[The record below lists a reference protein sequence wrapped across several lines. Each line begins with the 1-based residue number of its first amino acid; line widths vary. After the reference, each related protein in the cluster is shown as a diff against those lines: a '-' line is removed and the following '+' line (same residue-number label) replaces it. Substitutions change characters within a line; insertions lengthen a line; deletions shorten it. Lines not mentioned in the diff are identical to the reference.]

1 MILKSL
7 EMQGFKSFPD
17 KTVLEFGKGITAVVG
32 PNGSGKSNI
41 SDAVR
46 WVLGEQSTKTLRG
59 AKMEDVIF
67 GGTSQ
72 RKALGYAEVTLRL
85 DNSDRSLNNYEKDD
99 VAVTRR
105 YYRSGESEYKINGE
119 VCRLRDI
126 HELFMDTGLGRDGY
140 SMVGQGRIADLV
152 SARSTQRRDML
163 EEASGISAFRYRRAD
178 ANRRLDQAEENLVRL
193 RDILAELESR
203 IGPLKTQSEK
213 ALKFLAL
220 ADEKKTLEIGLWLH
234 TIEKSKNGL
243 REQEHKLSLASSQYE
258 QTENELVELI
268 EQIEQAIREGQELT
282 LEIERLRQSIADGE
296 EAAAVIGGE
305 IAVKKNTI
313 EHNNQTI
320 ERIMNDMG
328 DSESSKAEIDAQ
340 IEQAKADISEKEKA
354 VEGKKNELAEE
365 IGRLNNLLGQNS
377 ENSEKAREIG
387 EKITAAALKLADL
400 RVEKS
405 TAQSTR
411 RELAARIDNINEVI
425 ETRGGVIVTLE
436 NEKAA
441 AQKELDR
448 LNSEAAEHEN
458 SLEGYRMIIGTR
470 ADKVERFRKEIDE
483 INLDIYQK
491 NARIKMLDD
500 LEKNLD
506 GYAGSV
512 QKVIKEA
519 KRGAMKGIHG
529 TLSQLISTP
538 AEYAVAIETA
548 LGAAIQ
554 NIVTDNENT
563 AKRAINFLKDNR
575 AGRATFLPLTSV
587 QSRPFTEKGLENCE
601 GFVDMADKLLE
612 FDSKYSGIIGSL
624 LGRTAVVDNIDNG
637 IDMAKKYSYRF
648 KIVTLDGQVLNA
660 GGSMTG
666 GSRGSGAGFLSRATE
681 IESLKEKVAVL
692 EKKLDEKQE
701 SFKTLSEELALV
713 QAELDASEAELIKT
727 QEDIIRAESALNLI
741 KDRYS
746 AAKGHIDELEA
757 EKVRAS
763 ARIEE
768 SDISEK
774 KADGEIEVVAAE
786 SEKLNAELEKLNE
799 QRESLDK
806 LREESAEIQ
815 NSLNL
820 EIVALS
826 KDIEADNEIIAGC
839 LERKQAF
846 EMRADKLGE
855 EIDFIK
861 KENEET
867 EALIAELEEKIAS
880 AKENSVRTREKIEQL
895 IEKRTQGEAKSTE
908 LRSKEREKTSE
919 REKLT
924 AELARL
930 EERRD
935 SMQRELET
943 AQNKLYDEYQLTLRE
958 AAEMDIVLEDI
969 PKAQRT
975 LQEIKNKIRALGSVN
990 VGAVE
995 EYKEVSERY
1004 EYMSVQIG
1012 DIEKSK
1018 EELTKLIE
1026 ELTGKMAERFRE
1038 QFRRINN
1045 NFTETFK
1052 DLFDGGR
1059 AELVLDDPQDVLECN
1074 INIRV
1079 QPPGKN
1085 VQNIDLLSGG
1095 EKGLAAIALLFAI
1108 LKVTPAPF
1116 CIFDEVEAALDDIN
1130 VSRYA
1135 QYVRG
1140 MTDRTQFILIT
1151 HRRGTMDEADML
1163 YGVTMQEKGVSKLLE
1178 LKTAEMAKKLGLE
1191 Q

>member
-1 MILKSL
+1 MILKTL

-17 KTVLEFGKGITAVVG
+17 KTVLDFGRGITAVVG

-59 AKMEDVIF
+59 SRMEDVIF

-85 DNSDRSLNNYEKDD
+85 DNSDKGLNNDSDE

-152 SARSTQRRDML
+152 SARSSQRRDML
-163 EEASGISAFRYRRAD
+163 EEAAGISHFRYRRAD

-193 RDILAELESR
+193 RDILSELESR

-234 TIEKSKNGL
+234 TIEKSRNGL
-243 REQEHKLSLASSQYE
+243 KEQEHKLSIAVSQYDRAE
-258 QTENELVELI
+258 SELVELI
-268 EQIEQAIREGQELT
+268 EKIEAAIKEGQDIT
-282 LEIERLRQSIADGE
+282 LEIENLRQSISESEE
-296 EAAAVIGGE
+296 EAAVIDGK
-305 IAVKKNTI
+305 IAVEKNTI

-320 ERIMNDMG
+320 ERISSDMG
-328 DSESSKAEIDAQ
+328 DSEQSTAEIDAQ
-340 IEQAKADISEKEKA
+340 IENANKNIAENEEKIKAKKE
-354 VEGKKNELAEE
+354 ELSAEIE
-365 IGRLNNLLGQNS
+365 RLNSLLGKNA
-377 ENSEKAREIG
+377 ENSEKAREIN
-387 EKITAAALKLADL
+387 EKLTATALKAADI

-405 TAQSTR
+405 TAASTAA
-411 RELAARIDNINEVI
+411 ELKARIESIDAVI
-425 ETRGGVIVTLE
+425 ESRGGVLETL
-436 NEKAA
+436 KAEETMA
-441 AQKELDR
+441 ALELDKVKAQA
-448 LNSEAAEHEN
+448 SEHEN
-458 SLEGYRMIIGTR
+458 ALDGYRLILGTR
-470 ADKVERFRKEIDE
+470 GEKVEKLRKDIDS

-512 QKVIKEA
+512 QKVIRES
-519 KRGAMKGIHG
+519 KRGFLKGIHG
-529 TLSQLISTP
+529 TLSQLISAP
-538 AEYAVAIETA
+538 PEYAVAIETA

-554 NIVTDNENT
+554 NIVTDDENT
-563 AKRAINFLKDNR
+563 AKRAINYLKDNR

-587 QSRPFTEKGLENCE
+587 KSKPFTEKGLENCE

-612 FDSKYSGIIGSL
+612 FDGRYSGIIGSL

-637 IDMAKKYSYRF
+637 IDMAKKFSYRF

-666 GSRGSGAGFLSRATE
+666 GSRGSGTGFLSRANE
-681 IESLKEKVAVL
+681 IEGLKEKIAVL
-692 EKKLDEKQE
+692 EKQLDDKQG

-713 QAELDASEAELIKT
+713 QAELDASEAELIKA
-727 QEDIIRAESALNLI
+727 QENIIRAEGELTLI
-741 KDRYS
+741 SDRYA
-746 AAKGHIDELEA
+746 AAKGHIDELNA
-757 EKVRAS
+757 EKTRAQERIAQSLETEKRADARLAEIS
-763 ARIEE
+763 AENDALAASLTEINEE
-768 SDISEK
+768 KE
-774 KADGEIEVVAAE
+774 EIE
-786 SEKLNAELEKLNE
+786 
-799 QRESLDK
+799 K
-806 LREESAEIQ
+806 LREQSAQVQ
-815 NSLNL
+815 NALNL
-820 EIVALS
+820 EIVAMH
-826 KDIEADNEIIAGC
+826 KEIEASSETVEDC
-839 LERKQAF
+839 LRRKEAF
-846 EMRADKLGE
+846 SLRADRLLAEIE
-855 EIDFIK
+855 EIK
-861 KENEET
+861 KTNSET
-867 EALIAELEEKIAS
+867 EERIAQLEEKAKSLRDGAESTKAKIAS
-880 AKENSVRTREKIEQL
+880 L
-895 IEKRTQGEAKSTE
+895 IENRTQAEAASTS
-908 LRSKEREKTSE
+908 LRAKEREVNNE
-919 REKLT
+919 REKLGS
-924 AELARL
+924 ELARL
-930 EERRD
+930 EERKE

-958 AAEMDIVLEDI
+958 ATEMEIVLDDI

-1018 EELTKLIE
+1018 EELVKLIE

-1045 NFTETFK
+1045 NFGETFK
-1052 DLFDGGR
+1052 DLFDGGK

-1116 CIFDEVEAALDDIN
+1116 CIFDEVEAALDDVN

-1135 QYVRG
+1135 SYVRN
-1140 MTDRTQFILIT
+1140 MTGSTQFILIT

-1163 YGVTMQEKGVSKLLE
+1163 YGVTMQEEGVSKLLE

-1191 Q
+1191 

>member
-1 MILKSL
+1 MRLKAL

-59 AKMEDVIF
+59 SRMEDVIF

-85 DNSDRSLNNYEKDD
+85 DNADRGIHSDKDE
-99 VAVTRR
+99 VSVTRR

-152 SARSTQRRDML
+152 SARSSQRRDML
-163 EEASGISAFRYRRAD
+163 EEAAGISHFRYRRAD
-178 ANRRLDQAEENLVRL
+178 ANRKLEQAEENLIRL
-193 RDILAELESR
+193 RDILSELESR

-213 ALKFLAL
+213 AMKFLAL
-220 ADEKKTLEIGLWLH
+220 AEEKKTLEIGLWLH
-234 TIEKSKNGL
+234 TIEKSRNGL
-243 REQEHKLSLASSQYE
+243 KEQEHKLSIATSQYE
-258 QTENELVELI
+258 MTENELVELI
-268 EQIEQAIREGQELT
+268 EKIEAAIKEGQDIT
-282 LEIERLRQSIADGE
+282 LEIERLRQTISESEE
-296 EAAAVIGGE
+296 EAAVIDGK
-305 IAVKKNTI
+305 IAVERNTI
-313 EHNNQTI
+313 EHNLLTI
-320 ERIMNDMG
+320 ERISGDMG
-328 DSESSKAEIDAQ
+328 DSEQSLAETDAQ
-340 IEQAKADISEKEKA
+340 IEQAQNNIAANEAKIAEKRE
-354 VEGKKNELAEE
+354 ELSAEIE
-365 IGRLNNLLGQNS
+365 RLNSLLGKNS
-377 ENSEKAREIG
+377 ENSEKAREIN
-387 EKITAAALKLADL
+387 EKLTAAAMNAADV

-411 RELAARIDNINEVI
+411 AELDTRIAAIDEVI
-425 ETRGGVIVTLE
+425 TARGGVLETL
-436 NEKAA
+436 KAEETA
-441 AQKELDR
+441 AKAVLDR
-448 LNSEAAEHEN
+448 LNGEADEHN
-458 SLEGYRMIIGTR
+458 NALDGYRMILDTR
-470 ADKVERFRKEIDE
+470 SEKVERLRKDIDSL
-483 INLDIYQK
+483 NLDIYQK
-491 NARIKMLDD
+491 NARIRMLDD

-512 QKVIKEA
+512 QKVIKES
-519 KRGAMKGIHG
+519 KRGFLKGVHG
-529 TLSQLISTP
+529 TLSQLITVP

-554 NIVTDNENT
+554 NIITDDENS
-563 AKRAINFLKDNR
+563 AKRAINYLKDNR

-587 QSRPFTEKGLENCE
+587 KSRPFTEKGLEKCE
-601 GFVDMADKLLE
+601 GFVAMADELLE
-612 FDSKYSGIIGSL
+612 FDKKYSEIIGSL
-624 LGRTAVVDNIDNG
+624 LARTAVVDNIDNG
-637 IDMAKKYSYRF
+637 IDMAKKFAYRF

-666 GSRGSGAGFLSRATE
+666 GSRGSGTGFLSRVNE
-681 IESLKEKVAVL
+681 IETLKEKVAAL
-692 EKKLDEKQE
+692 EKQLDEKQ
-701 SFKTLSEELALV
+701 SVFKGLSEELALV
-713 QAELDASEAELIKT
+713 QAELDASEAELIKV
-727 QEDIIRAESALNLI
+727 QEDIIRAESELKLI
-741 KDRYS
+741 SDRYS
-746 AAKGHIDELEA
+746 VAKGHIDELEA
-757 EKVRAS
+757 EKVRAKQ
-763 ARIEE
+763 RIAEAFATEE
-768 SDISEK
+768 
-774 KADGEIEVVAAE
+774 KADKELASINAE
-786 SEKLNAELEKLNE
+786 TEALTASLTELNAEK
-799 QRESLDK
+799 ESIDK
-806 LREESAEIQ
+806 LREESGEIQ
-815 NSLNL
+815 NALNL
-820 EIVALS
+820 EIVAMR
-826 KDIEADNEIIAGC
+826 KEIEADNEIIQEC
-839 LERKQAF
+839 LRRKDAF
-846 EMRADKLGE
+846 SKRADRLNAEIE
-855 EIDFIK
+855 EIRQI
-861 KENEET
+861 NAET
-867 EALIAELEEKIAS
+867 EARISEFEEQAKSLREGAVS
-880 AKENSVRTREKIEQL
+880 AKDSIAALV
-895 IEKRTQGEAKSTE
+895 EKRTTSEAESTA
-908 LRSKEREKTSE
+908 LRNKEREKTAE
-919 REKLT
+919 REKLGG
-924 AELARL
+924 ELARL

-958 AAEMDIVLEDI
+958 AIEMEIVLDDI

-975 LQEIKNKIRALGSVN
+975 LQETKNKIRGLGSVN
-990 VGAVE
+990 VGAIE

-1004 EYMSVQIG
+1004 EYMSGQLT

-1018 EELTKLIE
+1018 GELTKLIE

-1045 NFTETFK
+1045 NFGETFK
-1052 DLFDGGR
+1052 DLFDGGK

-1116 CIFDEVEAALDDIN
+1116 CIFDEVEAALDDVN

-1135 QYVRG
+1135 SYVRN
-1140 MTDRTQFILIT
+1140 MTGSTQFILIT

-1163 YGVTMQEKGVSKLLE
+1163 YGVTMQEEGVSKLLE

-1191 Q
+1191 

>member
-85 DNSDRSLNNYEKDD
+85 DNSDRSLNNYEKND

-268 EQIEQAIREGQELT
+268 EQIEQAISEGQEMT
-282 LEIERLRQSIADGE
+282 LEIERLRQSIADAE
-296 EAAAVIGGE
+296 EEAAVIGGE

-340 IEQAKADISEKEKA
+340 IEQAKADISEKEKS
-354 VEGKKNELAEE
+354 VEAKKAELAEE
-365 IGRLNNLLGQNS
+365 IGRLNALLGQNS

-448 LNSEAAEHEN
+448 LNAEAAEHEN
-458 SLEGYRMIIGTR
+458 ALEGYKMIIGTR

-519 KRGAMKGIHG
+519 KRGAIKGIHG

-612 FDSKYSGIIGSL
+612 FDPKYSGIIGSL
-624 LGRTAVVDNIDNG
+624 LARTAVVDNIDNG

-666 GSRGSGAGFLSRATE
+666 GSRGSGAGFLSRTTE

-692 EKKLDEKQE
+692 EKKLDEKQA

-757 EKVRAS
+757 EKVRAA

-768 SDISEK
+768 SDTAEK
-774 KADGEIEVVAAE
+774 KADAEIEAVTAE
-786 SEKLNAELEKLNE
+786 SDKLNAELEKLNE

-826 KDIEADNEIIAGC
+826 KDIEADNEVIAGC
-839 LERKQAF
+839 IERKQAF

-855 EIDFIK
+855 EIDAIK

-867 EALIAELEEKIAS
+867 EALIAGLEEKIAS
-880 AKENSVRTREKIEQL
+880 SKENSVKTREKIGQL

-958 AAEMDIVLEDI
+958 AAEMDIVLDDI

-1135 QYVRG
+1135 QYVRN

-1191 Q
+1191 

>member
-1 MILKSL
+1 MILKTL

-17 KTVLEFGKGITAVVG
+17 KTVLDFGRGITAVVG

-59 AKMEDVIF
+59 SRMEDVIF

-85 DNSDRSLNNYEKDD
+85 DNSDKGLNNDSDE

-152 SARSTQRRDML
+152 SARSSQRRDML
-163 EEASGISAFRYRRAD
+163 EEAAGISHFRYRRAD

-193 RDILAELESR
+193 RDILSELESR

-234 TIEKSKNGL
+234 TIEKSRNGL
-243 REQEHKLSLASSQYE
+243 KEQERKLSIAVSQYDRAE
-258 QTENELVELI
+258 SELVELI
-268 EQIEQAIREGQELT
+268 EKIEAAIKEGQDIT
-282 LEIERLRQSIADGE
+282 LEIENLRQTISESEE
-296 EAAAVIGGE
+296 EAAVIDGK
-305 IAVKKNTI
+305 IAVEKNTI

-320 ERIMNDMG
+320 ERISSDMG
-328 DSESSKAEIDAQ
+328 DSEQSTAEIDAQ
-340 IEQAKADISEKEKA
+340 IEQANKNIADNEEKIKAKKE
-354 VEGKKNELAEE
+354 ELSAEIE
-365 IGRLNNLLGQNS
+365 RLNSLLGKNA
-377 ENSEKAREIG
+377 ENSEKARELN
-387 EKITAAALKLADL
+387 EKLTATALKAADI

-405 TAQSTR
+405 TASSTAA
-411 RELAARIDNINEVI
+411 ELKTRIESIDAVI
-425 ETRGGVIVTLE
+425 ESRGSVLETL
-436 NEKAA
+436 KAEETMA
-441 AQKELDR
+441 ALELDKVKAQ
-448 LNSEAAEHEN
+448 AAEHEN
-458 SLEGYRMIIGTR
+458 ALEGYRLIIGTR
-470 ADKVERFRKEIDE
+470 GEKVERLRKEVDS

-512 QKVIKEA
+512 QKVIRES
-519 KRGAMKGIHG
+519 KRGFLKGIHG
-529 TLSQLISTP
+529 TLSQLISAP

-554 NIVTDNENT
+554 NIVTDDENT
-563 AKRAINFLKDNR
+563 AKRAINYLKDNR

-587 QSRPFTEKGLENCE
+587 KSKPFTEKGLEKCE

-612 FDSKYSGIIGSL
+612 FDGKYSGIIGSL

-637 IDMAKKYSYRF
+637 IDMAKKFSYRF

-666 GSRGSGAGFLSRATE
+666 GSRGSGTGFLSRANE
-681 IESLKEKVAVL
+681 IESLKEKIAVL
-692 EKKLDEKQE
+692 ENQLNDKQS

-713 QAELDASEAELIKT
+713 QAELDASEAELIKA
-727 QEDIIRAESALNLI
+727 QESIIRAEGELKLI
-741 KDRYS
+741 SDRYA
-746 AAKGHIDELEA
+746 AAKGHIDELNA
-757 EKVRAS
+757 EKTRAQERITQSLETEKNADARLAEIS
-763 ARIEE
+763 AE
-768 SDISEK
+768 SDALTASLTEINEEK
-774 KADGEIEVVAAE
+774 EEIE
-786 SEKLNAELEKLNE
+786 
-799 QRESLDK
+799 K
-806 LREESAEIQ
+806 LREQSGEVQ
-815 NSLNL
+815 NALNL
-820 EIVALS
+820 EIVAMH
-826 KDIEADNEIIAGC
+826 KEIEASNETVEDC
-839 LERKQAF
+839 LRRKEAF
-846 EMRADKLGE
+846 SLRADRLLAEIE
-855 EIDFIK
+855 EIK
-861 KENEET
+861 RANGET
-867 EALIAELEEKIAS
+867 EERIAQLEEKARSLREGAENTKERIAS
-880 AKENSVRTREKIEQL
+880 LVEN
-895 IEKRTQGEAKSTE
+895 RTQAEATSTT
-908 LRSKEREKTSE
+908 LRAKEREVNGE
-919 REKLT
+919 REKLGS
-924 AELARL
+924 ELARL
-930 EERRD
+930 EERKE

-958 AAEMDIVLEDI
+958 ATEMEIVLDDI

-1018 EELTKLIE
+1018 EELVKLIE

-1045 NFTETFK
+1045 NFGETFR
-1052 DLFDGGR
+1052 DLFDGGK

-1116 CIFDEVEAALDDIN
+1116 CIFDEVEAALDDVN

-1135 QYVRG
+1135 SYVRN
-1140 MTDRTQFILIT
+1140 MTGSTQFILIT

-1163 YGVTMQEKGVSKLLE
+1163 YGVTMQEEGVSKLLE

-1191 Q
+1191 

>member
-59 AKMEDVIF
+59 SKMEDVIF

-85 DNSDRSLNNYEKDD
+85 DNTDRGLNSDKDD
-99 VAVTRR
+99 VSVTRR
-105 YYRSGESEYKINGE
+105 YYRSGDSEYKINGE

-163 EEASGISAFRYRRAD
+163 EEAAGISHFRYRRAD

-213 ALKFLAL
+213 AMKFLAL

-243 REQEHKLSLASSQYE
+243 REQEHKLSVAASQYE
-258 QTENELVELI
+258 QTENALI
-268 EQIEQAIREGQELT
+268 DIIAQIEQAISDGQAIT
-282 LEIERLRQSIADGE
+282 LEIERLRESISASEE
-296 EAAAVIGGE
+296 EATAIDGK
-305 IAVKKNTI
+305 IAVERNTI
-313 EHNNQTI
+313 EHNEQTV
-320 ERIMNDMG
+320 ERITGDMG
-328 DSESSKAEIDAQ
+328 DSEASKAEIDAQ
-340 IEQAKADISEKEKA
+340 IEQAQEDIAEKEKLVA
-354 VEGKKNELAEE
+354 EKKAALEAELKKLTE
-365 IGRLNNLLGQNS
+365 LMGQNS
-377 ENSEKAREIG
+377 ENSEKVREIN
-387 EKITAAALKLADL
+387 EEITALTLKLADL

-405 TAQSTR
+405 TAESAR
-411 RELAARIDNINEVI
+411 NELSERITNINTVVES
-425 ETRGGVIVTLE
+425 RGGVITALE
-436 NEKAA
+436 KEKSD
-441 AQKELDR
+441 AQLELDR
-448 LNSEAAEHEN
+448 LNGVAAEHEN
-458 SLEGYRMIIGTR
+458 ALDGYRMIIGTR
-470 ADKVERFRKEIDE
+470 ADKVERVRKELE
-483 INLDIYQK
+483 NLNLDIYQK

-519 KRGAMKGIHG
+519 KRGALRGIHG

-538 AEYAVAIETA
+538 GEYAVAVETA

-563 AKRAINFLKDNR
+563 AKRAINFLKENR

-587 QSRPFTEKGLENCE
+587 KSRPFTENGLEKCE

-612 FDSKYSGIIGSL
+612 YDGKYAEIIGSL

-637 IDMAKKYSYRF
+637 IAMAKKYSYRF

-666 GSRGSGAGFLSRATE
+666 GSRGSGSGFLSRTTE
-681 IESLKEKVAVL
+681 IEALKEKVEAL
-692 EKKLDEKQE
+692 EKQLAQKEE
-701 SFKTLSEELALV
+701 SHKTLSEELALV
-713 QAELDASEAELIKT
+713 QAELDASEAELIKA

-741 KDRYS
+741 KDRYN

-757 EKVRAS
+757 EKERAA
-763 ARIEE
+763 ARIAE
-768 SDISEK
+768 SEATEK
-774 KADGEIEVVAAE
+774 KAQTEIETVTAKIE
-786 SEKLNAELEKLNE
+786 GLNSQLSGLNAEKEN
-799 QRESLDK
+799 LDK
-806 LREESAEIQ
+806 LREDSAEVQ
-815 NSLNL
+815 NALNL
-820 EIVALS
+820 EIVSLC
-826 KDIEADNEIIAGC
+826 KDVEADNEIIAGC
-839 LERKQAF
+839 LERKESF
-846 EMRADKLGE
+846 NRRADKLNE
-855 EIDFIK
+855 EIAEIRR
-861 KENEET
+861 ENEEILARIADF
-867 EALIAELEEKIAS
+867 EAQAAALR
-880 AKENSVRTREKIEQL
+880 ENSVKTRENIEQL
-895 IEKRTQGEAKSTE
+895 MEKRVQCEAQSTS
-908 LRSKEREKTSE
+908 LRTKEREMTTE
-919 REKLT
+919 REKLGG
-924 AELARL
+924 ELARL

-943 AQNKLYDEYQLTLRE
+943 AQNKLYDEYQLSLRE
-958 AAEMDIVLEDI
+958 AAEMNIVLDDI

-1004 EYMSVQIG
+1004 EYMSGQIG
-1012 DIEKSK
+1012 DIEKAR
-1018 EELTKLIE
+1018 EELIKMIE

-1045 NFTETFK
+1045 HFGETFK
-1052 DLFDGGR
+1052 DLFDGGK
-1059 AELVLDDPQDVLECN
+1059 AELVLEDPQDVLECA

-1116 CIFDEVEAALDDIN
+1116 CIFDEVEAALDDVN

-1135 QYVRG
+1135 SYVRE
-1140 MTDRTQFILIT
+1140 MTGSTQFILIT

-1191 Q
+1191 

>member
-85 DNSDRSLNNYEKDD
+85 DNSDRGLNNDKDE
-99 VAVTRR
+99 VSVTRR

-213 ALKFLAL
+213 AMKFLAL

-243 REQEHKLSLASSQYE
+243 REQEHKLTLASSQYE
-258 QTENELVELI
+258 KTDKELVEIMEKI
-268 EQIEQAIREGQELT
+268 EAAIREGQEMT
-282 LEIERLRQSIADGE
+282 LEIERLRQSISDSEE
-296 EAAAVIGGE
+296 EAAIIDGRINVE
-305 IAVKKNTI
+305 KNTI

-320 ERIMNDMG
+320 ERISGDMG
-328 DSESSKAEIDAQ
+328 DSETSAAEIDAQ
-340 IEQAKADISEKEKA
+340 IEQAQKDISEKEAAAELKKA
-354 VEGKKNELAEE
+354 ALAEE
-365 IGRLNNLLGQNS
+365 LQRLNGLLSQNS
-377 ENSEKAREIG
+377 ENSEKAKEIND
-387 EKITAAALKLADL
+387 KITAAALELADK

-405 TAQSTR
+405 TAQSAR
-411 RELAARIDNINEVI
+411 RELSARIENINEVI
-425 ETRGGVIVTLE
+425 ETRGGVIDNLE
-436 NEKAA
+436 KEMAD

-448 LNSEAAEHEN
+448 LNGEASEHEN
-458 SLEGYRMIIGTR
+458 SLDGYRMIIGTR
-470 ADKVERFRKEIDE
+470 ADKVERFRKEIE
-483 INLDIYQK
+483 NLNLDIYQK

-512 QKVIKEA
+512 QKVIKES
-519 KRGAMKGIHG
+519 KRGSIRGIHG
-529 TLSQLISTP
+529 TLSQLITTP

-563 AKRAINFLKDNR
+563 AKRAINFLKENR

-587 QSRPFTEKGLENCE
+587 KSRPFTEKGLENCE
-601 GFVDMADKLLE
+601 GFVDMADKLLD
-612 FDSKYSGIIGSL
+612 FDPKYSEIIGSL
-624 LGRTAVVDNIDNG
+624 LARTAVVDNIDNG
-637 IDMAKKYSYRF
+637 IEMAKKFSYRF

-666 GSRGSGAGFLSRATE
+666 GSRGSGAGFLSRQTE
-681 IESLKEKVAVL
+681 IESLKEKVSAL
-692 EKKLDEKQE
+692 E
-701 SFKTLSEELALV
+701 KTLSEKNESFKSLSEDLALV
-713 QAELDASEAELIKT
+713 QAELEASEAELIKV
-727 QEDIIRAESALNLI
+727 QEDIIRAESALNLV

-746 AAKGHIDELEA
+746 AAKGHIDELSA
-757 EKVRAS
+757 EKERAS
-763 ARIEE
+763 ARIAE
-768 SDISEK
+768 SELAEK
-774 KADGEIEVVAAE
+774 KADEEIEAISART
-786 SEKLNAELEKLNE
+786 EKLNAELDGLNAE
-799 QRESLDK
+799 RESLDK
-806 LREESAEIQ
+806 LRSESAEIQ
-815 NSLNL
+815 NALNL
-820 EIVALS
+820 EIVALH
-826 KDIEADNEIIAGC
+826 KDIEADNDIIAGC
-839 LERKQAF
+839 NERK
-846 EMRADKLGE
+846 EIIISRADKLGE
-855 EIDFIK
+855 EIAQIK

-867 EALIAELEEKIAS
+867 LANIAELEQKA
-880 AKENSVRTREKIEQL
+880 AQLRENSVKTRESIDLL
-895 IEKRTQGEAKSTE
+895 IAKRTEGEANSTA
-908 LRSKEREKTSE
+908 LRTKEREMTAE
-919 REKLT
+919 REKLV

-930 EERRD
+930 EERRNAMD
-935 SMQRELET
+935 NELKT
-943 AQNKLYDEYQLTLRE
+943 AQNKLYDEYQLSLRE
-958 AAEMDIVLEDI
+958 AADLGIVLDDI

-975 LQEIKNKIRALGSVN
+975 LQEIKNKIRSLGSVN

-1004 EYMSVQIG
+1004 EYMSTQIG
-1012 DIEKSK
+1012 DIEKAR
-1018 EELTKLIE
+1018 EELIKLIE

-1045 NFTETFK
+1045 HFGETFK
-1052 DLFDGGR
+1052 ELFDGGR

-1116 CIFDEVEAALDDIN
+1116 CIFDEVEAALDDVN

-1135 QYVRG
+1135 SYVRE
-1140 MTDRTQFILIT
+1140 MTNNTQFILIT

-1191 Q
+1191 

>member
-1 MILKSL
+1 MRLKAL

-41 SDAVR
+41 SDGVR

-59 AKMEDVIF
+59 SRMEDVIF

-85 DNSDRSLNNYEKDD
+85 DNTDRGLNNDKDE
-99 VAVTRR
+99 VSVTRR

-152 SARSTQRRDML
+152 SARSSQRRDML
-163 EEASGISAFRYRRAD
+163 EEAAGISHFRYRRAD

-193 RDILAELESR
+193 RDILAELEGR

-234 TIEKSKNGL
+234 TIEKSRNGL
-243 REQEHKLSLASSQYE
+243 KEQEHKLSLATSQYE
-258 QTENELVELI
+258 MTENELVELI
-268 EQIEQAIREGQELT
+268 EKIEAAIKETQDIT
-282 LEIERLRQSIADGE
+282 LEVERLRQTIAESEE
-296 EAAAVIGGE
+296 EAAVIDGK
-305 IAVKKNTI
+305 IAVEKNTI
-313 EHNNQTI
+313 EHNTQTI
-320 ERIMNDMG
+320 ERISGDMG
-328 DSESSKAEIDAQ
+328 DSEQSLAETDTQ
-340 IEQAKADISEKEKA
+340 IENAQKNIADNEAKIAAKKE
-354 VEGKKNELAEE
+354 ELSKE
-365 IGRLNNLLGQNS
+365 IERLNSLLGKNN
-377 ENSEKAREIG
+377 ENSEKAREIN
-387 EKITAAALKLADL
+387 EKLTAAAMKAADI

-405 TAQSTR
+405 TAMSTR
-411 RELAARIDNINEVI
+411 TELDTRIKSIDEVI
-425 ETRGGVIVTLE
+425 ETRGGVLDNLKLE
-436 NEKAA
+436 ETAAKA
-441 AQKELDR
+441 ELDR
-448 LNSEAAEHEN
+448 LNAEAAEHEN
-458 SLEGYRMIIGTR
+458 ALEGYRMIIGTR
-470 ADKVERFRKEIDE
+470 GDKVERLRKEIDSV
-483 INLDIYQK
+483 NLDIYQK

-519 KRGAMKGIHG
+519 NRGFLKGIHG
-529 TLSQLISTP
+529 TLSQLITAP

-563 AKRAINFLKDNR
+563 AKRAINYLKDNR

-587 QSRPFTEKGLENCE
+587 KSRPFTEKGLEKCE

-612 FDSKYSGIIGSL
+612 YDAKYAEIIGSL
-624 LGRTAVVDNIDNG
+624 LARTAVVDNIDNG
-637 IDMAKKYSYRF
+637 IEMAKKYSYRF

-666 GSRGSGAGFLSRATE
+666 GSRGSGTGFLSRANE
-681 IESLKEKVAVL
+681 VDGLKEKVSAL
-692 EKKLDEKQE
+692 EKQLDEKQAV
-701 SFKTLSEELALV
+701 FKSLSEELALV
-713 QAELDASEAELIKT
+713 QAELDASEAELIKV
-727 QEDIIRAESALNLI
+727 QENIIRADGEMKLI
-741 KDRYS
+741 SDRYA

-757 EKVRAS
+757 EKSRAKQ
-763 ARIEE
+763 RIAEAFATEE
-768 SDISEK
+768 KAEK
-774 KADGEIEVVAAE
+774 ELAAVNE
-786 SEKLNAELEKLNE
+786 ETEALTASLTELNE
-799 QRESLDK
+799 EKESIDK
-806 LREESAEIQ
+806 LREESGEVQ
-815 NSLNL
+815 NALNL
-820 EIVALS
+820 EIVS
-826 KDIEADNEIIAGC
+826 MRKEIEADNEIIEEC
-839 LERKQAF
+839 LRRKEAF
-846 EMRADKLGE
+846 SKRTDRLNAEIE
-855 EIDFIK
+855 EIK
-861 KENEET
+861 RLNEET
-867 EALIAELEEKIAS
+867 AANIAQFETQAATLRANAVETKEKITA
-880 AKENSVRTREKIEQL
+880 L
-895 IEKRTQGEAKSTE
+895 IEKRTQAEGESTS
-908 LRSKEREKTSE
+908 LRNKEREKNNE

-958 AAEMDIVLEDI
+958 AVEMDIVLEDI
-969 PKAQRT
+969 SQAQRT
-975 LQEIKNKIRALGSVN
+975 LQEIKNKIRGLGNVN

-1004 EYMSVQIG
+1004 EYMSGQLA

-1018 EELTKLIE
+1018 AELTKLIE

-1045 NFTETFK
+1045 KFGDTFR
-1052 DLFDGGR
+1052 DLFDGGK

-1116 CIFDEVEAALDDIN
+1116 CIFDEVEAALDDVN

-1135 QYVRG
+1135 SYVRN
-1140 MTDRTQFILIT
+1140 MTDSTQFILIT

-1163 YGVTMQEKGVSKLLE
+1163 YGVTMQEEGVSKLLE

-1191 Q
+1191 

>member
-59 AKMEDVIF
+59 SKMEDVIF

-85 DNSDRSLNNYEKDD
+85 DNTDRGLNSDKDD
-99 VAVTRR
+99 VSVTRR
-105 YYRSGESEYKINGE
+105 YYRSGDSEYKINGE
-119 VCRLRDI
+119 ICRLRDI

-163 EEASGISAFRYRRAD
+163 EEAAGISHFRYRRAD

-213 ALKFLAL
+213 AMKFLAL

-243 REQEHKLSLASSQYE
+243 REQEHKLSVAASQYE
-258 QTENELVELI
+258 QTENALVDI
-268 EQIEQAIREGQELT
+268 IAQIEQAISEGQAIT
-282 LEIERLRQSIADGE
+282 LEIERLRESISASEE
-296 EAAAVIGGE
+296 EATAIDGK
-305 IAVKKNTI
+305 IAVERNTI
-313 EHNNQTI
+313 EHNEQTV
-320 ERIMNDMG
+320 ERITGDMG
-328 DSESSKAEIDAQ
+328 DSEASKAEIDAQ
-340 IEQAKADISEKEKA
+340 IEQAQADIAEKEKTVA
-354 VEGKKNELAEE
+354 EKKTALEAELKKLTE
-365 IGRLNNLLGQNS
+365 LMGQNS
-377 ENSEKAREIG
+377 ENSEKVREIN
-387 EKITAAALKLADL
+387 EEITALTLKLADL

-405 TAQSTR
+405 TAESAR
-411 RELAARIDNINEVI
+411 HELSERINNINGVVES
-425 ETRGGVIVTLE
+425 RGGVITTLE
-436 NEKAA
+436 KEKSD
-441 AQKELDR
+441 AQLELDR
-448 LNSEAAEHEN
+448 LNAVAAEHEN
-458 SLEGYRMIIGTR
+458 SLDGYRMIIGTR
-470 ADKVERFRKEIDE
+470 ADKVERVRKELE
-483 INLDIYQK
+483 NLNLDIYQK

-519 KRGAMKGIHG
+519 KRGALRGIHG

-538 AEYAVAIETA
+538 GEYAVAVETA

-563 AKRAINFLKDNR
+563 AKIAINFLKENR

-587 QSRPFTEKGLENCE
+587 KSRPFTESGLEKCE

-612 FDSKYSGIIGSL
+612 YDSKYSEIIGSL

-637 IDMAKKYSYRF
+637 IAMAKKYSYRF

-666 GSRGSGAGFLSRATE
+666 GSRGSGSGFLSRTTE
-681 IESLKEKVAVL
+681 IEALKEKVEAL
-692 EKKLDEKQE
+692 EKQLAQKEE
-701 SFKTLSEELALV
+701 SHKTLSEELALV
-713 QAELDASEAELIKT
+713 QAELDASEAELIKA

-741 KDRYS
+741 KDRYN

-757 EKVRAS
+757 EKERAAVRIA
-763 ARIEE
+763 E
-768 SDISEK
+768 SEATEK
-774 KADGEIEVVAAE
+774 KAQAEIEAVTADI
-786 SEKLNAELEKLNE
+786 EKLNSQLSGLNAEKET
-799 QRESLDK
+799 LDK
-806 LREESAEIQ
+806 LREDSAEVQ
-815 NSLNL
+815 NALNL
-820 EIVALS
+820 EIVSLC

-839 LERKQAF
+839 LERKESF
-846 EMRADKLGE
+846 NRRADKLNE
-855 EIDFIK
+855 EIAEIRR
-861 KENEET
+861 ENEEILARIADF
-867 EALIAELEEKIAS
+867 EAQAAALR
-880 AKENSVRTREKIEQL
+880 ENSVKTREKIEQL
-895 IEKRTQGEAKSTE
+895 MEKRVQCEAQSTS
-908 LRSKEREKTSE
+908 LRTKERETTTE
-919 REKLT
+919 REKLGG
-924 AELARL
+924 ELARL

-943 AQNKLYDEYQLTLRE
+943 AQNKLYDEYQLSLRE
-958 AAEMDIVLEDI
+958 AAEMNIVLDDI

-1004 EYMSVQIG
+1004 EYMSGQIG
-1012 DIEKSK
+1012 DIEKAR
-1018 EELTKLIE
+1018 EELIKMIE

-1045 NFTETFK
+1045 HFGETFK
-1052 DLFDGGR
+1052 DLFDGGK
-1059 AELVLDDPQDVLECN
+1059 AELVLEDPQDVLECA

-1116 CIFDEVEAALDDIN
+1116 CIFDEVEAALDDVN

-1135 QYVRG
+1135 SYVRE
-1140 MTDRTQFILIT
+1140 MTGSTQFILIT

-1191 Q
+1191 

>member
-59 AKMEDVIF
+59 SKMEDVIF

-85 DNSDRSLNNYEKDD
+85 DNTDRGLNSDKDD
-99 VAVTRR
+99 VSVTRR
-105 YYRSGESEYKINGE
+105 YYRSGDSEYKINGE

-163 EEASGISAFRYRRAD
+163 EEAAGISHFRYRRAD

-213 ALKFLAL
+213 AMKFLAL

-243 REQEHKLSLASSQYE
+243 REQEHKLSVAASQYE
-258 QTENELVELI
+258 QTENALI
-268 EQIEQAIREGQELT
+268 DIIAQIEQAISDGQAIT
-282 LEIERLRQSIADGE
+282 LEIERLRESISASEE
-296 EAAAVIGGE
+296 EATAIDGK
-305 IAVKKNTI
+305 IAVERNTI
-313 EHNNQTI
+313 EHNEQTV
-320 ERIMNDMG
+320 ERITGDMG
-328 DSESSKAEIDAQ
+328 DSEASKAEIDAQ
-340 IEQAKADISEKEKA
+340 IEQAQADIAEKEKLVA
-354 VEGKKNELAEE
+354 EKKAALEAELKKLTE
-365 IGRLNNLLGQNS
+365 LMGQNS
-377 ENSEKAREIG
+377 ENSEKVREIN
-387 EKITAAALKLADL
+387 EEITALTLKLADL

-405 TAQSTR
+405 TAESAR
-411 RELAARIDNINEVI
+411 NELSERITNINTVVES
-425 ETRGGVIVTLE
+425 RGGVITALE
-436 NEKAA
+436 KEKSD
-441 AQKELDR
+441 AQLELDR
-448 LNSEAAEHEN
+448 LNGVAAEHEN
-458 SLEGYRMIIGTR
+458 ALDGYRMIIGTR
-470 ADKVERFRKEIDE
+470 ADKVERVRKELE
-483 INLDIYQK
+483 NLNLDIYQK

-519 KRGAMKGIHG
+519 KRGALRGIHG

-538 AEYAVAIETA
+538 GEYAVAVETA

-563 AKRAINFLKDNR
+563 AKLAINFLKENR

-587 QSRPFTEKGLENCE
+587 KSRPFTENGLEKCE

-612 FDSKYSGIIGSL
+612 YDGKYAEIIGSL

-637 IDMAKKYSYRF
+637 IAMAKKYSYRF

-666 GSRGSGAGFLSRATE
+666 GSRGSGSGFLSRTTE
-681 IESLKEKVAVL
+681 IEALKEKVEAL
-692 EKKLDEKQE
+692 EKQLAQKEE
-701 SFKTLSEELALV
+701 SHKTLSEELALV
-713 QAELDASEAELIKT
+713 QAELDASEAELIKA

-741 KDRYS
+741 KDRYN

-757 EKVRAS
+757 EKERAA
-763 ARIEE
+763 ARIAE
-768 SDISEK
+768 SEATEK
-774 KADGEIEVVAAE
+774 KAQTEIETVTAKIE
-786 SEKLNAELEKLNE
+786 ELNSQLSGLNAEKEN
-799 QRESLDK
+799 LDK
-806 LREESAEIQ
+806 LREDSAEVQ
-815 NSLNL
+815 NALNL
-820 EIVALS
+820 EIVSLC
-826 KDIEADNEIIAGC
+826 KDVEADNEIIAGC
-839 LERKQAF
+839 LERKESF
-846 EMRADKLGE
+846 NRRADKLNE
-855 EIDFIK
+855 EIAEIRR
-861 KENEET
+861 ENEEILARIADF
-867 EALIAELEEKIAS
+867 EAQAAALR
-880 AKENSVRTREKIEQL
+880 ENSVKTRENIEQL
-895 IEKRTQGEAKSTE
+895 MEKRVQCEAQSTS
-908 LRSKEREKTSE
+908 LRTKEREMTTE
-919 REKLT
+919 REKLGG
-924 AELARL
+924 ELARL

-943 AQNKLYDEYQLTLRE
+943 AQNKLYDEYQLSLRE
-958 AAEMDIVLEDI
+958 AAEMNIVLDDI

-1004 EYMSVQIG
+1004 EYMSGQIG
-1012 DIEKSK
+1012 DIEKAR
-1018 EELTKLIE
+1018 EELIRMIE

-1045 NFTETFK
+1045 HFGETFK
-1052 DLFDGGR
+1052 DLFDGGK
-1059 AELVLDDPQDVLECN
+1059 AELVLEDPQDVLECA

-1116 CIFDEVEAALDDIN
+1116 CIFDEVEAALDDVN

-1135 QYVRG
+1135 SYVRE
-1140 MTDRTQFILIT
+1140 MTGSTQFILIT

-1191 Q
+1191 

>member
-1 MILKSL
+1 MILKTL

-17 KTVLEFGKGITAVVG
+17 KTVLEFGRGITAVVG

-59 AKMEDVIF
+59 SRMEDVIF

-85 DNSDRSLNNYEKDD
+85 DNSDKGLNNDSDE

-152 SARSTQRRDML
+152 SARSSQRRDML
-163 EEASGISAFRYRRAD
+163 EEAAGISHFRYRRAD

-193 RDILAELESR
+193 RDILTELESR

-243 REQEHKLSLASSQYE
+243 KEQEHKLSIAVSQYDR
-258 QTENELVELI
+258 TENELVELI
-268 EQIEQAIREGQELT
+268 EQIEAAIKEGQDIT
-282 LEIERLRQSIADGE
+282 QEIEALRQSISENEE
-296 EAAAVIGGE
+296 EAAVIDGQ
-305 IAVKKNTI
+305 IAVEKNTI

-320 ERIMNDMG
+320 ERISGDMG
-328 DSESSKAEIDAQ
+328 DSEQSTAEIDAQ
-340 IEQAKADISEKEKA
+340 IEQANKSIAENEEKIKAKKE
-354 VEGKKNELAEE
+354 ELSAEIE
-365 IGRLNNLLGQNS
+365 RLNSLLGKNAA
-377 ENSEKAREIG
+377 NSEKAREIN
-387 EKITAAALKLADL
+387 EKLTETALKAADI

-405 TAQSTR
+405 TASSTAA
-411 RELAARIDNINEVI
+411 ELKTRIESIDEVI
-425 ETRGGVIVTLE
+425 ETRGGVIESLKEEET
-436 NEKAA
+436 AA
-441 AQKELDR
+441 ALELEKVKA
-448 LNSEAAEHEN
+448 EAAEHEN
-458 SLEGYRMIIGTR
+458 AMEGYRLIIGTR
-470 ADKVERFRKEIDE
+470 GEKVERLRKEVDS

-512 QKVIKEA
+512 QKVIRES
-519 KRGAMKGIHG
+519 KRGFLKGIHG
-529 TLSQLISTP
+529 TLSQLITAP

-554 NIVTDNENT
+554 NIVTDDENT
-563 AKRAINFLKDNR
+563 AKRAINYLKDNR

-587 QSRPFTEKGLENCE
+587 KAKPFTEKGLEKCE

-612 FDSKYSGIIGSL
+612 FDGRYSGIIGSL

-637 IDMAKKYSYRF
+637 IDMAKKFSYRF

-666 GSRGSGAGFLSRATE
+666 GSRGSGTGFLSRANE
-681 IESLKEKVAVL
+681 IDGLKEKIAVL
-692 EKKLDEKQE
+692 EKQLDEKQS
-701 SFKTLSEELALV
+701 SFKALSEELALV
-713 QAELDASEAELIKT
+713 QAELDASEAELIKA
-727 QEDIIRAESALNLI
+727 QENIIRAEGELKLI
-741 KDRYS
+741 SDRYA

-757 EKVRAS
+757 EKERAQQ
-763 ARIEE
+763 RIAQALET
-768 SDISEK
+768 EK
-774 KADGEIEVVAAE
+774 QADTQ
-786 SEKLNAELEKLNE
+786 LEKLSAESDALAASLTEINE
-799 QRESLDK
+799 EKEEIDK
-806 LREESAEIQ
+806 LREQSGEIQ
-815 NSLNL
+815 NGLNL
-820 EIVALS
+820 EIVAMH
-826 KDIEADNEIIAGC
+826 KEIEASNETVEDC
-839 LERKQAF
+839 LRRKEAF
-846 EMRADKLGE
+846 SLRADRLNAEIE
-855 EIDFIK
+855 EIK
-861 KENEET
+861 KLNAET
-867 EALIAELEEKIAS
+867 EEKITQLEEKAAS
-880 AKENSVRTREKIEQL
+880 LRSGAASTRERITAL
-895 IEKRTQGEAKSTE
+895 IEKRTQTEASSTT
-908 LRSKEREKTSE
+908 LRTKEREVTAE
-919 REKLT
+919 REKLSG
-924 AELARL
+924 ELARL
-930 EERRD
+930 EERKEA
-935 SMQRELET
+935 MQRELET

-958 AAEMDIVLEDI
+958 AAEMEIVLDDI

-1018 EELTKLIE
+1018 EELIKLIG

-1045 NFTETFK
+1045 NFGETFK
-1052 DLFDGGR
+1052 DLFDGGK

-1116 CIFDEVEAALDDIN
+1116 CIFDEVEAALDDVN

-1135 QYVRG
+1135 SYVRN
-1140 MTDRTQFILIT
+1140 MTGSTQFILIT

-1163 YGVTMQEKGVSKLLE
+1163 YGVTMQEEGVSKLLE

-1191 Q
+1191 

>member
-1 MILKSL
+1 MILKAL

-72 RKALGYAEVTLRL
+72 RKPLGYAEVTLRL
-85 DNSDRSLNNYEKDD
+85 DNSDRGLNNYDKDD

-119 VCRLRDI
+119 VCRLKDI

-163 EEASGISAFRYRRAD
+163 EEAAGISAFRYRRAD
-178 ANRRLDQAEENLVRL
+178 ANRKLDQAEEHLVRL
-193 RDILAELESR
+193 RDILTELEGR
-203 IGPLKTQSEK
+203 IGPLKVQSEK

-243 REQEHKLSLASSQYE
+243 REQEHKLSVAISQYE
-258 QTENELVELI
+258 MTESQLIELI
-268 EQIEQAIREGQELT
+268 AQMEQAIKEGQEMT
-282 LEIERLRQSIADGE
+282 LEIERLRQSISEGEE
-296 EAAAVIGGE
+296 EAAVIDGK
-305 IAVKKNTI
+305 IAVEKNTI
-313 EHNNQTI
+313 EHNRLTI
-320 ERIMNDMG
+320 NRITDDMG
-328 DSESSKAEIDAQ
+328 DSETSKAEIDAQ
-340 IEQAKADISEKEKA
+340 IEAAQKDTAEKEA
-354 VEGKKNELAEE
+354 LAAEKKETLTAEIKKLGELM
-365 IGRLNNLLGQNS
+365 GQNS
-377 ENSEKAREIG
+377 ENSEKAREIND
-387 EKITAAALKLADL
+387 KITAASLRLADI

-405 TAQSTR
+405 TAESAKH
-411 RELAARIDNINEVI
+411 ELAARIASIDEVI
-425 ETRGGVIVTLE
+425 ETRGGTIASLE

-448 LNSEAAEHEN
+448 LNGEASEHEN
-458 SLEGYRMIIGTR
+458 ALEGYRMIIGTR
-470 ADKVERFRKEIDE
+470 ADKVEKMRKELENIT
-483 INLDIYQK
+483 LDIYQK

-512 QKVIKEA
+512 QKVIKES
-519 KRGAMKGIHG
+519 KRGALRGIHG

-538 AEYAVAIETA
+538 SEYAVAIETA

-554 NIVTDNENT
+554 NIVTDDENT

-587 QSRPFTEKGLENCE
+587 KSRPFTEKGLESCE
-601 GFVDMADKLLE
+601 GFVDMADKLLG
-612 FDSKYSGIIGSL
+612 FDGRYSEIIGSL

-637 IDMAKKYSYRF
+637 IEMAKKYSYRF

-681 IESLKEKVAVL
+681 IESLKEKVTAL
-692 EKKLDEKQE
+692 EKQLDEKE
-701 SFKTLSEELALV
+701 ASFKSMSEELALV

-727 QEDIIRAESALNLI
+727 QEDIIRAESSLNLI
-741 KDRYS
+741 NDRYS
-746 AAKGHIDELEA
+746 AARGHIDELEA
-757 EKVRAS
+757 EKERAK
-763 ARIEE
+763 ARITE
-768 SDISEK
+768 SEDAEK
-774 KADGEIEVVAAE
+774 KAEAEIASVTAE
-786 SEKLNAELEKLNE
+786 SEKLNTQLLELNE
-799 QRESLDK
+799 ERESIEK
-806 LREESAEIQ
+806 LREASAEIQ
-815 NSLNL
+815 NELNL
-820 EIVALS
+820 EIVALN
-826 KDIEADNEIIAGC
+826 KDIEANNDTVAGC
-839 LERKQAF
+839 LERKETF
-846 EMRADKLGE
+846 SRRADMLGE
-855 EIDFIK
+855 EIAALE
-861 KENEET
+861 KENENILANISAMESK
-867 EALIAELEEKIAS
+867 AQELREYSVKTNERIEEL
-880 AKENSVRTREKIEQL
+880 R
-895 IEKRTQGEAKSTE
+895 EKRTQCEAKSTS
-908 LRSKEREKTSE
+908 LRNKEREMTAE
-919 REKLT
+919 RERLSG
-924 AELARL
+924 ERARL
-930 EERRD
+930 EERRN
-935 SMQRELET
+935 SMQQELNT
-943 AQNKLYDEYQLTLRE
+943 ATNKLYDEYQLSLRE
-958 AAEMDIVLEDI
+958 AEELNIVLDDI

-975 LQEIKNKIRALGSVN
+975 LQEIKNKIRGLGNVN

-995 EYKEVSERY
+995 EYKEVSKRY
-1004 EYMSVQIG
+1004 EYMSEQIG
-1012 DIEKSK
+1012 DIEKAR
-1018 EELTKLIE
+1018 EELIKLIE
-1026 ELTGKMAERFRE
+1026 DLTGKMAERFRE

-1045 NFTETFK
+1045 HFSDTFK
-1052 DLFDGGR
+1052 ELFDGGR

-1116 CIFDEVEAALDDIN
+1116 CIFDEVEAALDDVN

-1135 QYVRG
+1135 SYVRE
-1140 MTDRTQFILIT
+1140 MTGNTQFILIT

-1191 Q
+1191 

>member
-85 DNSDRSLNNYEKDD
+85 DNADRGLNNDKDD
-99 VAVTRR
+99 VFVTRR

-163 EEASGISAFRYRRAD
+163 EEAAGISHFRYRRAD

-193 RDILAELESR
+193 RDILAELEGR
-203 IGPLKTQSEK
+203 IGPLKIQSEK
-213 ALKFLAL
+213 AMKFLAL

-243 REQEHKLSLASSQYE
+243 REQEHKLSLASAQYE
-258 QTENELVELI
+258 QTESELVELI
-268 EQIEQAIREGQELT
+268 SQIEQAISEGQQIT
-282 LEIERLRQSIADGE
+282 LEIERLRQSISDSEE
-296 EAAAVIGGE
+296 EAAVIDGK
-305 IAVKKNTI
+305 IAVEKNTI
-313 EHNNQTI
+313 EHNEQTI
-320 ERIMNDMG
+320 ERITSDMG
-328 DSESSKAEIDAQ
+328 ASETSKAEIDAQ
-340 IEQAKADISEKEKA
+340 IEQAQKDTEEKEA
-354 VEGKKNELAEE
+354 VIVQKKEALEAELK
-365 IGRLNNLLGQNS
+365 RLSDLLGQNS
-377 ENSEKAREIG
+377 ENSEKVKGIND
-387 EKITAAALKLADL
+387 KITAAALRLADM

-405 TAQSTR
+405 TAESAR
-411 RELAARIDNINEVI
+411 HELSARIENINEVI
-425 ETRGGVIVTLE
+425 ETRGGVITSLE
-436 NEKAA
+436 SEKSA
-441 AQKELDR
+441 AQLELDR
-448 LNSEAAEHEN
+448 LRAVAAEHEN
-458 SLEGYRMIIGTR
+458 SLDGYRMIIGTR
-470 ADKVERFRKEIDE
+470 ADKVERYRKELE
-483 INLDIYQK
+483 NINLDIYQK

-519 KRGAMKGIHG
+519 KRGALRGIHG
-529 TLSQLISTP
+529 TLSQLITAP

-563 AKRAINFLKDNR
+563 AKLAINFLKENR

-587 QSRPFTEKGLENCE
+587 KSRPFTEKGLENCE

-612 FDSKYSGIIGSL
+612 FNNKYAEIIGSL
-624 LGRTAVVDNIDNG
+624 LARTAVVDNIDNG
-637 IDMAKKYSYRF
+637 IAMAKKYSYRF

-666 GSRGSGAGFLSRATE
+666 GSRGSGSGFLSRTTE
-681 IESLKEKVAVL
+681 IESLKDKVVLL
-692 EKKLDEKQE
+692 EKQLADKNET
-701 SFKTLSEELALV
+701 FKTLSEELALV
-713 QAELDASEAELIKT
+713 QAELDASEAELIKA

-741 KDRYS
+741 KDRYA

-757 EKVRAS
+757 EKDRAA
-763 ARIEE
+763 ARIAEAE
-768 SDISEK
+768 NAEK
-774 KADGEIEVVAAE
+774 KADAEIAAATAE
-786 SEKLNAELEKLNE
+786 SEKLNAELNELNAE
-799 QRESLDK
+799 RESLDK
-806 LREESAEIQ
+806 LREESSEIQ
-815 NSLNL
+815 NGLNL
-820 EIVALS
+820 EIVALR
-826 KDIEADNEIIAGC
+826 KDIEANNETIAGC
-839 LERKQAF
+839 IERKESF
-846 EMRADKLGE
+846 SRRADQLGE
-855 EIDFIK
+855 EIAEIRK
-861 KENEET
+861 RNEEILAEISVMENEAAT
-867 EALIAELEEKIAS
+867 LR
-880 AKENSVRTREKIEQL
+880 ENSVKTRERIESL
-895 IEKRTQGEAKSTE
+895 TEKRTQGEARSTS
-908 LRSKEREKTSE
+908 LRTKEREMTSQ
-919 REKLT
+919 REKLGG
-924 AELARL
+924 ELARL

-935 SMQRELET
+935 AMQRELET
-943 AQNKLYDEYQLTLRE
+943 AQNKLYDEYQLSLRE
-958 AAEMDIVLEDI
+958 AAEMNIVLDDI

-1004 EYMSVQIG
+1004 EYMSTQIG
-1012 DIEKSK
+1012 DIEKAR
-1018 EELTKLIE
+1018 EELIKLIE

-1045 NFTETFK
+1045 HFGETFK
-1052 DLFDGGR
+1052 DLFDGGK

-1116 CIFDEVEAALDDIN
+1116 CIFDEVEAALDDVN

-1135 QYVRG
+1135 SYVRE
-1140 MTDRTQFILIT
+1140 MTGSTQFILIT
-1151 HRRGTMDEADML
+1151 HRRGTMEEADML

-1191 Q
+1191 

>member
-193 RDILAELESR
+193 RDILTELESR
-203 IGPLKTQSEK
+203 IGPLKIQSEK

-220 ADEKKTLEIGLWLH
+220 ADEKKTLEIGLWLY
-234 TIEKSKNGL
+234 TIEKSRNGL

-258 QTENELVELI
+258 QTEKETIELV
-268 EQIEQAIREGQELT
+268 EQIEQAISEGQEIT
-282 LEIERLRQSIADGE
+282 LEIERLRQSIADAE
-296 EAAAVIGGE
+296 EEAAVIGGE

-320 ERIMNDMG
+320 ERFMSDMG

-340 IEQAKADISEKEKA
+340 IERAKSDISEKEKA
-354 VEGKKNELAEE
+354 VEGKKNELAQE
-365 IGRLNNLLGQNS
+365 IGRLNSLLGQNS

-411 RELAARIDNINEVI
+411 RELASRIDNINEVI

-519 KRGAMKGIHG
+519 KRGAIKGIHG

-624 LGRTAVVDNIDNG
+624 LARTAVVDNIDNG

-681 IESLKEKVAVL
+681 IESLREKVTAL

-757 EKVRAS
+757 EKVRAA
-763 ARIEE
+763 ARIKE
-768 SDISEK
+768 SDTAEK
-774 KADGEIEVVAAE
+774 KADGEIEAVSAE
-786 SEKLNAELEKLNE
+786 SDKLNAELEKLNE

-806 LREESAEIQ
+806 LREESTGIQ
-815 NSLNL
+815 NALNL

-839 LERKQAF
+839 IERKQAF
-846 EMRADKLGE
+846 EMREDKLGE
-855 EIDFIK
+855 EIGLIK

-867 EALIAELEEKIAS
+867 EALIAALEEKIAS
-880 AKENSVRTREKIEQL
+880 SKENSVKTREKIEQL

-908 LRSKEREKTSE
+908 LRAKEREKNSE

-930 EERRD
+930 GERRD
-935 SMQRELET
+935 SMQREFET
-943 AQNKLYDEYQLTLRE
+943 AQNKLYDEYQLSVRE
-958 AAEMDIVLEDI
+958 ATELGIELEDI

-975 LQEIKNKIRALGSVN
+975 LQEIKNKIRALGNVN

-1004 EYMSVQIG
+1004 EYMSTQIG

-1191 Q
+1191 

>member
-85 DNSDRSLNNYEKDD
+85 DNTDRGLNNDKDD
-99 VAVTRR
+99 VSVTRR

-163 EEASGISAFRYRRAD
+163 EEAAGISHFRYRRAD

-203 IGPLKTQSEK
+203 IGPLKIQSEK
-213 ALKFLAL
+213 AMKFLAL

-234 TIEKSKNGL
+234 TIEKAKNGL
-243 REQEHKLSLASSQYE
+243 REQEHKLSVAASQYE
-258 QTENELVELI
+258 QTENALI
-268 EQIEQAIREGQELT
+268 EIIAQIEKAISEGQSIT
-282 LEIERLRQSIADGE
+282 LEIERLRESISVSEE
-296 EAAAVIGGE
+296 EATAIDGK
-305 IAVKKNTI
+305 IAVERNTI
-313 EHNNQTI
+313 EHNEQTV
-320 ERIMNDMG
+320 ERITGDMG
-328 DSESSKAEIDAQ
+328 DSEASKAEIDAQ
-340 IEQAKADISEKEKA
+340 IEQAQADIAAKEAAVAEKKAALEAELKRLSE
-354 VEGKKNELAEE
+354 LM
-365 IGRLNNLLGQNS
+365 GQNS
-377 ENSEKAREIG
+377 ENSEKAREIN
-387 EKITAAALKLADL
+387 EKITALALRLADL

-405 TAQSTR
+405 TAESAR
-411 RELAARIDNINEVI
+411 HELSERISNINGVI
-425 ETRGGVIVTLE
+425 ETRGGVITALE
-436 NEKAA
+436 KEKTDARL
-441 AQKELDR
+441 ELDR
-448 LNSEAAEHEN
+448 LNAVAAEHEN
-458 SLEGYRMIIGTR
+458 ALDGYRMIIGTR
-470 ADKVERFRKEIDE
+470 ADKVERLRKELE
-483 INLDIYQK
+483 SINLDIYQK

-512 QKVIKEA
+512 QKVIREA
-519 KRGAMKGIHG
+519 KRGALRGIHG
-529 TLSQLISTP
+529 TLSQLITAP
-538 AEYAVAIETA
+538 AEYAVAVETA

-563 AKRAINFLKDNR
+563 AKLAINFLKENR

-587 QSRPFTEKGLENCE
+587 KSKPFTESGLEKCD
-601 GFVDMADKLLE
+601 GFVDMADRLLE
-612 FDSKYSGIIGSL
+612 YDSKYAGIIGSL

-637 IDMAKKYSYRF
+637 IAMAKKYSYRF

-666 GSRGSGAGFLSRATE
+666 GSRGSGSGFLSRATE
-681 IESLKEKVAVL
+681 IESLKEKVAAL
-692 EKKLDEKQE
+692 EKQLAEREDA
-701 SFKTLSEELALV
+701 FKSLSEELALV
-713 QAELDASEAELIKT
+713 QAELDASEAELIKA
-727 QEDIIRAESALNLI
+727 QEDIIRAESALNLVM
-741 KDRYS
+741 DRYN

-757 EKVRAS
+757 EKERAT
-763 ARIEE
+763 ARI
-768 SDISEK
+768 
-774 KADGEIEVVAAE
+774 AE
-786 SEKLNAELEKLNE
+786 SEETEKKSQAEIEAVTAESAKLNAQLSGLNE
-799 QRESLDK
+799 EREALDR
-806 LREESAEIQ
+806 LREDSAEVQ
-815 NSLNL
+815 NALNL
-820 EIVALS
+820 EIVSLC

-839 LERKQAF
+839 IERKESF
-846 EMRADKLGE
+846 SRRADKLNE
-855 EIDFIK
+855 EIAEIRR
-861 KENEET
+861 ENEEILARIADF
-867 EALIAELEEKIAS
+867 EAQATALR
-880 AKENSVRTREKIEQL
+880 ENSVKTREKIEQL
-895 IEKRTQGEAKSTE
+895 IEKRTQCEGRSTS
-908 LRSKEREKTSE
+908 LRSKEREMTTE
-919 REKLT
+919 REKLGG
-924 AELARL
+924 ELARL

-943 AQNKLYDEYQLTLRE
+943 AQNKLYDEYQLSLRE
-958 AAEMDIVLEDI
+958 AAEMNIVLDDI

-1004 EYMSVQIG
+1004 EYMNGQIS
-1012 DIEKSK
+1012 DIEKAR
-1018 EELTKLIE
+1018 EELIKMIE

-1045 NFTETFK
+1045 HFGETFK
-1052 DLFDGGR
+1052 DLFDGGK
-1059 AELVLDDPQDVLECN
+1059 AELVLEDPQDVLECA

-1116 CIFDEVEAALDDIN
+1116 CIFDEVEAALDDVN

-1135 QYVRG
+1135 SYVRE
-1140 MTDRTQFILIT
+1140 MTGSTQFILIT

-1191 Q
+1191 

>member
-85 DNSDRSLNNYEKDD
+85 DNSDRGLNNDKDE
-99 VAVTRR
+99 VSVTRR

-213 ALKFLAL
+213 AMKFLAL

-243 REQEHKLSLASSQYE
+243 REQEHKLTLASSQYE
-258 QTENELVELI
+258 KTDKELVEIMEKI
-268 EQIEQAIREGQELT
+268 EAAIREGQEMT
-282 LEIERLRQSIADGE
+282 LEIERLRQSISDSEE
-296 EAAAVIGGE
+296 EAAVIDGRINVE
-305 IAVKKNTI
+305 KNTI

-320 ERIMNDMG
+320 ERISGDMG
-328 DSESSKAEIDAQ
+328 DSETSAAEIDAQ
-340 IEQAKADISEKEKA
+340 IEQAQKDISEKEAAAELKKA
-354 VEGKKNELAEE
+354 ALAEE
-365 IGRLNNLLGQNS
+365 LQRLNGLLSQNS
-377 ENSEKAREIG
+377 ENSEKAKEIND
-387 EKITAAALKLADL
+387 KITAAALELADK

-405 TAQSTR
+405 TAQSAR
-411 RELAARIDNINEVI
+411 RELSARIENINEVI
-425 ETRGGVIVTLE
+425 ETRGGVIDNLE
-436 NEKAA
+436 KEMAD

-448 LNSEAAEHEN
+448 LNGEASEHEN
-458 SLEGYRMIIGTR
+458 SLDGYRMIIGTR
-470 ADKVERFRKEIDE
+470 ADKVERFRKEIE
-483 INLDIYQK
+483 NLNLDIYQK

-512 QKVIKEA
+512 QKVIKES
-519 KRGAMKGIHG
+519 KRGSIRGIHG
-529 TLSQLISTP
+529 TLSQLITTP

-563 AKRAINFLKDNR
+563 AKRAINFLKENR

-587 QSRPFTEKGLENCE
+587 KSRPFTEKGLENCD
-601 GFVDMADKLLE
+601 GFVDMADKLLD
-612 FDSKYSGIIGSL
+612 FDPKYSEIIGSL
-624 LGRTAVVDNIDNG
+624 LARTAVVDNIDNG
-637 IDMAKKYSYRF
+637 IEMAKKFSYRF

-666 GSRGSGAGFLSRATE
+666 GSRGSGAGFLSRQTE
-681 IESLKEKVAVL
+681 IESLKEKVSAL
-692 EKKLDEKQE
+692 E
-701 SFKTLSEELALV
+701 KTLSEKNESFKSLSEDLALV
-713 QAELDASEAELIKT
+713 QAELEASEAELIKV
-727 QEDIIRAESALNLI
+727 QEDIIRAESALNLV

-746 AAKGHIDELEA
+746 AAKGHIDELSA
-757 EKVRAS
+757 EKERAS
-763 ARIEE
+763 ARIAE
-768 SDISEK
+768 SELAEK
-774 KADGEIEVVAAE
+774 KADEEIEAVSARA
-786 SEKLNAELEKLNE
+786 EKLNAELDGLNAE
-799 QRESLDK
+799 RESLDK
-806 LREESAEIQ
+806 LRSESAEIQ
-815 NSLNL
+815 NALNL
-820 EIVALS
+820 EIVALH
-826 KDIEADNEIIAGC
+826 KDIEADNDIIAGC
-839 LERKQAF
+839 NERK
-846 EMRADKLGE
+846 EIIISRADKLGE
-855 EIDFIK
+855 EIAQIK

-867 EALIAELEEKIAS
+867 LANIAELEQKA
-880 AKENSVRTREKIEQL
+880 AQLRENSVKTRESIDLL
-895 IEKRTQGEAKSTE
+895 IAKRTEGEANSTA
-908 LRSKEREKTSE
+908 LRTKEREMTAE
-919 REKLT
+919 REKLV

-930 EERRD
+930 EERRNAMD
-935 SMQRELET
+935 NELKT
-943 AQNKLYDEYQLTLRE
+943 AQNKLYDEYQLSLRE
-958 AAEMDIVLEDI
+958 AADLGIVLDDI

-975 LQEIKNKIRALGSVN
+975 LQEIKNKIRSLGSVN

-1004 EYMSVQIG
+1004 EYMSAQIG
-1012 DIEKSK
+1012 DIEKAR
-1018 EELTKLIE
+1018 EELIKLIE

-1045 NFTETFK
+1045 HFGETFK
-1052 DLFDGGR
+1052 ELFDGGR

-1116 CIFDEVEAALDDIN
+1116 CIFDEVEAALDDVN

-1135 QYVRG
+1135 SYVRE
-1140 MTDRTQFILIT
+1140 MTNNTQFILIT

-1191 Q
+1191 

>member
-85 DNSDRSLNNYEKDD
+85 DNADRSLNNYDKDD

-163 EEASGISAFRYRRAD
+163 EEAAGISHFRYRRAD

-213 ALKFLAL
+213 AMKFLAL

-234 TIEKSKNGL
+234 TIEKSRNGL
-243 REQEHKLSLASSQYE
+243 REQENKLSVAASQYN
-258 QTENELVELI
+258 QTETELVWLEN
-268 EQIEQAIREGQELT
+268 QIEQAIAEGQEMT
-282 LEIERLRQSIADGE
+282 LEIERLRQSISDSEE
-296 EAAAVIGGE
+296 EAAVIDGHVAVE
-305 IAVKKNTI
+305 KNTI

-320 ERIMNDMG
+320 ERIVGDMG

-340 IEQAKADISEKEKA
+340 IEQAQKDIAEKEA
-354 VEGKKNELAEE
+354 ALSAKKNELASELK
-365 IGRLNNLLGQNS
+365 RLSELLGQNS
-377 ENSEKAREIG
+377 ENSEKSREIS
-387 EKITAAALKLADL
+387 EEITALALKLADL

-405 TAQSTR
+405 TAQSAR
-411 RELAARIDNINEVI
+411 RELSARIDNINEII
-425 ETRGGVIVTLE
+425 ETRGGVLANLE
-436 NEKAA
+436 VEKAQA
-441 AQKELDR
+441 EKELDR
-448 LNSEAAEHEN
+448 LKAEAAEHEN
-458 SLEGYRMIIGTR
+458 ALDGYRMIIGTR
-470 ADKVERFRKEIDE
+470 ADKVERFRKELDS

-512 QKVIKEA
+512 QKVIREA
-519 KRGAMKGIHG
+519 KRGAIRGVHG

-538 AEYAVAIETA
+538 AEYAIAIETA

-563 AKRAINFLKDNR
+563 AKRAINFLKENR

-587 QSRPFTEKGLENCE
+587 KSRPFTEKGLENCE

-612 FDSKYSGIIGSL
+612 FDSKYSDIIGSL

-637 IDMAKKYSYRF
+637 IEMAKRYSYRF

-681 IESLKEKVAVL
+681 IEALKEKVAAL
-692 EKKLDEKQE
+692 EKQLDEKQAG
-701 SFKTLSEELALV
+701 FKTLSEELALV
-713 QAELDASEAELIKT
+713 QAELEASEAELTKA

-757 EKVRAS
+757 EKVRAA

-768 SDISEK
+768 SDKSEK
-774 KADGEIEVVAAE
+774 KADAEIESVSAQ
-786 SEKLNAELEKLNE
+786 SEKLNAELAELNAE
-799 QRESLDK
+799 RESLDK

-815 NSLNL
+815 NGLNL
-820 EIVALS
+820 EIVALG

-839 LERKQAF
+839 IERKESF
-846 EMRADKLGE
+846 SRRADKLNE
-855 EIDFIK
+855 EIEQIK
-861 KENEET
+861 QLNEET
-867 EALIAELEEKIAS
+867 LANIAQFEQKAAQLRENSVKTKADIEALIA
-880 AKENSVRTREKIEQL
+880 
-895 IEKRTQGEAKSTE
+895 KRTEGEAKSVS
-908 LRSKEREKTSE
+908 LRAKEREMNASKERIGG
-919 REKLT
+919 
-924 AELARL
+924 ELARL

-935 SMQRELET
+935 AMQRELET
-943 AQNKLYDEYQLTLRE
+943 AQNKLYDEYQLTVRE
-958 AAEMDIVLEDI
+958 AVDKGIVLEDI
-969 PKAQRT
+969 SKAQRT

-1004 EYMSVQIG
+1004 EYMSGQVG

-1045 NFTETFK
+1045 HFEATFK
-1052 DLFDGGR
+1052 ELFDGGR

-1116 CIFDEVEAALDDIN
+1116 CIFDEVEAALDDVN

-1135 QYVRG
+1135 SYVRE
-1140 MTDRTQFILIT
+1140 MTGNTQFILIT

-1178 LKTAEMAKKLGLE
+1178 LKTAEMARKLGLD
-1191 Q
+1191 

>member
-234 TIEKSKNGL
+234 TIEKSRNGL
-243 REQEHKLSLASSQYE
+243 REQEHKLSVASSQYE
-258 QTENELVELI
+258 QTENEAIALV
-268 EQIEQAIREGQELT
+268 EQIEQAISEGQEIT
-282 LEIERLRQSIADGE
+282 LEIERLRQSIADAE
-296 EAAAVIGGE
+296 EEAAVIGGE

-320 ERIMNDMG
+320 ERFMSDMG

-354 VEGKKNELAEE
+354 IEFKKAELAEE
-365 IGRLNNLLGQNS
+365 VGRLNSLLGQNS

-425 ETRGGVIVTLE
+425 ETRGGVIATLE
-436 NEKAA
+436 NEKSV

-448 LNSEAAEHEN
+448 LNGEAAEHEN
-458 SLEGYRMIIGTR
+458 ALDGYKMIIGTR

-519 KRGAMKGIHG
+519 KRGALPGIHG
-529 TLSQLISTP
+529 TLSQLISAP
-538 AEYAVAIETA
+538 SEYAVAIETA

-612 FDSKYSGIIGSL
+612 FDPKYSGVIGSL
-624 LGRTAVVDNIDNG
+624 LARTAVVDNIDNG

-666 GSRGSGAGFLSRATE
+666 GSRGSGAGFLSRTTE

-692 EKKLDEKQE
+692 EKKLDEKQA

-727 QEDIIRAESALNLI
+727 QEDIIRAESNLNLI

-757 EKVRAS
+757 EKVRAA

-768 SDISEK
+768 SDTAEK
-774 KADGEIEVVAAE
+774 KADAEIEAVAAE
-786 SEKLNAELEKLNE
+786 SDELNAELEKLNE

-806 LREESAEIQ
+806 LREESTGIQ
-815 NSLNL
+815 NGLNL

-839 LERKQAF
+839 IERKQAF

-855 EIDFIK
+855 EIDLIK
-861 KENEET
+861 KENGET
-867 EALIAELEEKIAS
+867 EALIAALEEKIAAS
-880 AKENSVRTREKIEQL
+880 KENSVKTREKIEQL
-895 IEKRTQGEAKSTE
+895 IEKRTQGEARSTE
-908 LRSKEREKTSE
+908 LRAKEREKNSE

-935 SMQRELET
+935 SMKREFET
-943 AQNKLYDEYQLTLRE
+943 AQNKLYDEYQLSIRE
-958 AAEMDIVLEDI
+958 AAEMNIVLEDI

-1191 Q
+1191 

>member
-46 WVLGEQSTKTLRG
+46 WVLGEICNIPQRG
-59 AKMEDVIF
+59 ADHEDVIF

-72 RKALGYAEVTLRL
+72 RKPLGYAEVTLRL
-85 DNSDRSLNNYEKDD
+85 DNSDRGLNSDKDD
-99 VAVTRR
+99 VSVTRR

-213 ALKFLAL
+213 AMKFLAL

-243 REQEHKLSLASSQYE
+243 REQENKLTVASSQYE
-258 QTENELVELI
+258 QTETELLKLI
-268 EQIEQAIREGQELT
+268 EQIEQAIREGQEIT
-282 LEIERLRQSIADGE
+282 LEIERLRQSISDSEE
-296 EAAAVIGGE
+296 EAAVIDGR
-305 IAVKKNTI
+305 IAVEKNTI

-320 ERIMNDMG
+320 ERISGDMG
-328 DSESSKAEIDAQ
+328 DSETSAAEIDAQ
-340 IEQAKADISEKEKA
+340 IEQAKNDIAEKEA
-354 VEGKKNELAEE
+354 AAELKKTSLADELS
-365 IGRLNNLLGQNS
+365 RLNTLLSQNS
-377 ENSEKAREIG
+377 ENSEKAREIND
-387 EKITAAALKLADL
+387 KITAAALKLADK

-405 TAQSTR
+405 TAQSAR
-411 RELAARIDNINEVI
+411 RELSARIENINEVI
-425 ETRGGVIVTLE
+425 ETRGGVIENLE
-436 NEKAA
+436 KEMAEAK
-441 AQKELDR
+441 KELDR
-448 LNSEAAEHEN
+448 LNGEASEHEN
-458 SLEGYRMIIGTR
+458 SLDGYRMIIGTR
-470 ADKVERFRKEIDE
+470 ADKVERFRKEIE
-483 INLDIYQK
+483 NLNLDIYQK

-512 QKVIKEA
+512 QKVIKESN
-519 KRGAMKGIHG
+519 RGSIRGIHG
-529 TLSQLISTP
+529 TLSQLITTP

-563 AKRAINFLKDNR
+563 AKRAINFLKENR

-587 QSRPFTEKGLENCE
+587 KSRPFTEKGLENCE
-601 GFVDMADKLLE
+601 GFVDMADKLLD
-612 FDSKYSGIIGSL
+612 FDPQYSEIIGSL
-624 LGRTAVVDNIDNG
+624 LARTAVVDNIDNG
-637 IDMAKKYSYRF
+637 IEMAKKYSYRF

-666 GSRGSGAGFLSRATE
+666 GSRGSGAGFLSRQTE
-681 IESLKEKVAVL
+681 IESLKDKVSVL
-692 EKKLDEKQE
+692 E
-701 SFKTLSEELALV
+701 KTLSEKNESFKSLSEDLALV
-713 QAELDASEAELIKT
+713 QAELEASEAELIKV
-727 QEDIIRAESALNLI
+727 QEDIIRAESALNLV

-746 AAKGHIDELEA
+746 AAKGHIDELSA
-757 EKVRAS
+757 EKERAS
-763 ARIEE
+763 ARIAE
-768 SDISEK
+768 SELAEK
-774 KADGEIEVVAAE
+774 KADEEIEVITAE
-786 SEKLNAELEKLNE
+786 SEKLNAELDGLNE
-799 QRESLDK
+799 ERESLDK
-806 LREESAEIQ
+806 LRAESAEIQ
-815 NSLNL
+815 NGLNL
-820 EIVALS
+820 EIVALH

-839 LERKQAF
+839 LERK
-846 EMRADKLGE
+846 EIIISRADKLSE
-855 EIDFIK
+855 EIARIK
-861 KENEET
+861 KENED
-867 EALIAELEEKIAS
+867 ALAGIAS
-880 AKENSVRTREKIEQL
+880 LEQQAAQLRENSVKTREKIEAL
-895 IEKRTQGEAKSTE
+895 IAKRTEGEANSTA
-908 LRSKEREKTSE
+908 LRSKEREMTTE
-919 REKLT
+919 REKLGG
-924 AELARL
+924 ELARL

-935 SMQRELET
+935 AMQRELET
-943 AQNKLYDEYQLTLRE
+943 AQNKLYDEYQLSLRE
-958 AAEMDIVLEDI
+958 AADMGIVLEDI

-1004 EYMSVQIG
+1004 EYMSGQIG
-1012 DIEKSK
+1012 DIEKAR
-1018 EELTKLIE
+1018 EELIKLIE

-1045 NFTETFK
+1045 HFGETFK
-1052 DLFDGGR
+1052 ELFDGGR

-1116 CIFDEVEAALDDIN
+1116 CIFDEVEAALDDVN

-1135 QYVRG
+1135 SYVRE
-1140 MTDRTQFILIT
+1140 MTGNTQFILIT

-1191 Q
+1191 

>member
-1 MILKSL
+1 MRLKAL

-41 SDAVR
+41 SDGVR

-59 AKMEDVIF
+59 SRMEDVIF

-85 DNSDRSLNNYEKDD
+85 DNTDRGLNNDKDE
-99 VAVTRR
+99 VSVTRR

-152 SARSTQRRDML
+152 SARSSQRRDML
-163 EEASGISAFRYRRAD
+163 EEAAGISHFRYRRAD

-193 RDILAELESR
+193 RDILAELEGR

-234 TIEKSKNGL
+234 TIEKSRNGL
-243 REQEHKLSLASSQYE
+243 KEQEHKLSLATSQYE
-258 QTENELVELI
+258 MTENELVELI
-268 EQIEQAIREGQELT
+268 EKIEAAIKEGQDIT
-282 LEIERLRQSIADGE
+282 LEIERLRQTISENEE
-296 EAAAVIGGE
+296 EAAVIDGK
-305 IAVKKNTI
+305 IAVEKNTI
-313 EHNNQTI
+313 EHNVQTI
-320 ERIMNDMG
+320 ERISGDMG
-328 DSESSKAEIDAQ
+328 DSEQSAVETDAQ
-340 IEQAKADISEKEKA
+340 IEQSQKNIAENEAKVAAKKEA
-354 VEGKKNELAEE
+354 LANEIE
-365 IGRLNNLLGQNS
+365 RLNSLLGKNS
-377 ENSEKAREIG
+377 ENSEKAREIN
-387 EKITAAALKLADL
+387 ERLTASAMKAADI

-411 RELAARIDNINEVI
+411 AELDARIKSIDEVI
-425 ETRGGVIVTLE
+425 KTRGGVLDSLKVE
-436 NEKAA
+436 EAA
-441 AQKELDR
+441 AKAELDR
-448 LNSEAAEHEN
+448 LNGEAAEHEN
-458 SLEGYRMIIGTR
+458 ALEGYRMILDTR
-470 ADKVERFRKEIDE
+470 SGKVEKYRSEIDSL
-483 INLDIYQK
+483 NLDIYQK

-519 KRGAMKGIHG
+519 NRGFLKGIHG
-529 TLSQLISTP
+529 TLSQLITAP

-563 AKRAINFLKDNR
+563 AKRAINYLKDNR

-587 QSRPFTEKGLENCE
+587 KSRPFTEKGLEKCE

-612 FDSKYSGIIGSL
+612 YDAKYSEIIGSL
-624 LGRTAVVDNIDNG
+624 LARTAVVDNIDNG
-637 IDMAKKYSYRF
+637 IEMAKKYSYRF

-666 GSRGSGAGFLSRATE
+666 GSRGSGTGFLSRANE
-681 IESLKEKVAVL
+681 IDGLKEKVTAL
-692 EKKLDEKQE
+692 EKQLNEKQTV
-701 SFKTLSEELALV
+701 FKGISEELALV
-713 QAELDASEAELIKT
+713 QAELDASEAELIKV
-727 QEDIIRAESALNLI
+727 QEDIIRAEGELKLVS
-741 KDRYS
+741 DRYT

-757 EKVRAS
+757 EKSRAKQ
-763 ARIEE
+763 RIADAAATEA
-768 SDISEK
+768 
-774 KADGEIEVVAAE
+774 KADKELAAVNAE
-786 SEKLNAELEKLNE
+786 AEKLTASITELNAEK
-799 QRESLDK
+799 ESIDK
-806 LREESAEIQ
+806 LREESGKVQ
-815 NSLNL
+815 NALNL
-820 EIVALS
+820 EIVS
-826 KDIEADNEIIAGC
+826 MRKEIEADTEMIEEC
-839 LERKQAF
+839 LRRKDAF
-846 EMRADKLGE
+846 SKRADRLNAEIE
-855 EIDFIK
+855 EIKRI
-861 KENEET
+861 NEET
-867 EALIAELEEKIAS
+867 AAGIAKLEEEAAS
-880 AKENSVRTREKIEQL
+880 LRANAVETREKINAL
-895 IEKRTQGEAKSTE
+895 IEKRTQAEGESTA
-908 LRSKEREKTSE
+908 LRNKEREKTAE

-924 AELARL
+924 AELTRL

-958 AAEMDIVLEDI
+958 AVDMGIVLDDI

-975 LQEIKNKIRALGSVN
+975 LQEIKNKIRGLGSVN

-1004 EYMSVQIG
+1004 EYMSGQLT

-1018 EELTKLIE
+1018 AELTKLID

-1045 NFTETFK
+1045 KFGETFR
-1052 DLFDGGR
+1052 DLFDGGK

-1108 LKVTPAPF
+1108 LKITPAPF
-1116 CIFDEVEAALDDIN
+1116 CIFDEVEAALDDVN

-1135 QYVRG
+1135 SYVRN
-1140 MTDRTQFILIT
+1140 MTDSTQFILIT

-1163 YGVTMQEKGVSKLLE
+1163 YGVTMQEEGVSKLLE

-1191 Q
+1191 